1 MSDNIST
8 FGKSEKTK
16 FWIED
21 PAVLFSDLQFLPVQ
35 GMTREEKLNALTRL
49 SVLISIG
56 MNLAGW
62 NEWLTFLLGSVLITT
77 IINYSNKIPNPILQ
91 ENFSVVPT
99 RIGDDFEVTAVSPS
113 FSEEMRVPSPAYDLY
128 TNVDISDPP
137 FFEPIRGQSYPYG
150 QYLTKTNLLPS
161 DEYSLAMNSSGGA
174 KSAREY
180 AGSTFMKNDLAFR
193 ENMTRIYKKQIDRR
207 FRHNMVGETF
217 SPFNSY

>member
-1 MSDNIST
+1 MSDNISN
-8 FGKSEKTK
+8 FGNSEKTK

-21 PAVLFSDLQFLPVQ
+21 PAILFSDIVFLPTQ
-35 GMTREEKLNALTRL
+35 GMTREQKLNAVTRL
-49 SVLISIG
+49 AVLISTG
-56 MNLAGW
+56 LYFSGQS
-62 NEWLTFLLGSVLITT
+62 EWLTFLLGSVLITT

-99 RIGDDFEVTAVSPS
+99 RIGDDFESTIVSPS
-113 FSEEMRVPSPAYDLY
+113 FSEEMRVPAPAYDLY
-128 TNVDISDPP
+128 TNVDLSSPD
-137 FFEPIRGQSYPYG
+137 FYEPVRPQSYPYG
-150 QYLTKTNLLPS
+150 QYLTKTNLLPA
-161 DEYSLAMNSSGGA
+161 DQYYLDQNPSGGA
-174 KSAREY
+174 RSAREY